1 MYRTVYIYRFDDL
14 ANPDFIGDNMV
25 LMMRDRF
32 RVSSVSQC
40 DEYCRRLE
48 KYLNSLSIYKYKV
61 TQYPRDKSHEFIS
74 EQMLL
79 PFD

>member
-1 MYRTVYIYRFDDL
+1 MYRTIYIYRFDDL

-40 DEYCRRLE
+40 RER
-48 KYLNSLSIYKYKV
+48 V
-61 TQYPRDKSHEFIS
+61 
-74 EQMLL
+74 
-79 PFD
+79 